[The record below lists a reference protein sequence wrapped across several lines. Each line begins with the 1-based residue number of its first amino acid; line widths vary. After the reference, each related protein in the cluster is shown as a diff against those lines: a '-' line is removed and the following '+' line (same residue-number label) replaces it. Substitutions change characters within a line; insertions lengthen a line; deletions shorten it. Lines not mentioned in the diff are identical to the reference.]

1 MLFFLEIFKAR
12 KLGMGFLEGL
22 TCGPRVFWVL
32 IVAPIRYPRHLKSGD
47 MLKR

>member
-1 MLFFLEIFKAR
+1 MLCFLEIFKAR
-12 KLGMGFLEGL
+12 KLGKGFFWGL
-22 TCGPRVFWVL
+22 TCGAGIFWVL